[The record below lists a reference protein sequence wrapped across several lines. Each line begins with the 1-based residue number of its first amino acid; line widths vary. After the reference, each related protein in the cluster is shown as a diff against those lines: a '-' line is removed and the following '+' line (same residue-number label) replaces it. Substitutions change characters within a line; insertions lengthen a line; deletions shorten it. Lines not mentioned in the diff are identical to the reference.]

1 MPKIAIVSGEPSGD
15 LIASELMSD
24 LVKFNKNISFVGIGG
39 PAMKKHGLNSFF
51 DYSILSVMGVI
62 DVLKNI
68 RTLFICRKKL
78 VSYLLKEK
86 PDVFIGVDAPDFNF
100 YIDFIKKSTRGLI
113 R

>member
-1 MPKIAIVSGEPSGD
+1 VSKIAIVSGEPSGD
-15 LIASELMSD
+15 LIASELMRD

-39 PAMKKHGLNSFF
+39 PAMEKYNLNSFF

-68 RTLFICRKKL
+68 RILFISRQKL

-100 YIDFIKKSTRGLI
+100 YIERKMKDN
-113 R
+113 